1 MTFSPDELRLV
12 SVSHVV
18 FIRMLKERE
27 ENIIARMVGDFRNGK
42 TDYVAAVAELACVRG
57 QIHEITSAV
66 KQLENKRE

>member
-42 TDYVAAVAELACVRG
+42 VDYIASVAELACVRG
-57 QIHEITSAV
+57 QIHEITTAV